1 MPRRAAATGT
11 AAPRA
16 VSVPRIALRAG
27 LGVVATALAVW
38 AVSAIGVVIYSQRDE
53 SRPASAIVVL
63 GAAQYVGHPS
73 PVLRARLD
81 HAIALWRQ
89 GLAPVLIV
97 TGGRGPRDT
106 TSEGEASHA
115 YALRQGVPD
124 TAILIETHGRTS
136 VESMRA
142 VADMMHDRG
151 MTDAILVSDPFHMLR
166 LKVLASR
173 LGIRPYTSPT
183 RTSPISANREKL
195 AEYVLSESLKV
206 PLTLVLTRGTNVP

>member
-1 MPRRAAATGT
+1 VRPARPARKAALH
-11 AAPRA
+11 
-16 VSVPRIALRAG
+16 VG
-27 LGVVATALAVW
+27 LGLVATVAGVW
-38 AVSAIGVVIYSQRDE
+38 LVSAIGVVIYSQRDE

-81 HAIALWRQ
+81 HAIALWRR

-106 TSEGEASHA
+106 ISEGDASHV

-124 TAILIETHGRTS
+124 SAILVETHGRTS

-173 LGIRPYTSPT
+173 MGITPYTSPT
-183 RTSPISANREKL
+183 RTSPISANRAKL

-206 PLTLVLTRGTNVP
+206 PLTLVLTRGANMP

>member
-1 MPRRAAATGT
+1 VRRAFRVGFGLV
-11 AAPRA
+11 A
-16 VSVPRIALRAG
+16 VVLLVWLASIV
-27 LGVVATALAVW
+27 GVIV
-38 AVSAIGVVIYSQRDE
+38 YSQRDE
-53 SRPASAIVVL
+53 SRPAQAIVVL

-81 HAIALWRQ
+81 HAIALWRG

-106 TSEGEASHA
+106 TSEGEASHL

-124 TAILIETHGRTS
+124 TAILVETHGRTS

-151 MTDAILVSDPFHMLR
+151 MTTAILVSDPFHMLR

-173 LGIRPYTSPT
+173 LGLTPYTSPT
-183 RTSPISANREKL
+183 RTSPISANRAKV

-206 PLTLVLTRGTNVP
+206 PLTVVLTRGMNMP

>member
-1 MPRRAAATGT
+1 VPTHVPTHVPRRAAASG
-11 AAPRA
+11 
-16 VSVPRIALRAG
+16 IALRVV
-27 LGVVATALAVW
+27 LGVIAAALAIW
-38 AVSAIGVVIYSQRDE
+38 AVSAIGVVVYSERDE

-81 HAIALWRQ
+81 HAIALWRA

-106 TSEGEASHA
+106 TSEGEASHT

-151 MTDAILVSDPFHMLR
+151 MGTAILVSDPFHMLR

-173 LGIRPYTSPT
+173 LGITPYTSPT
-183 RTSPISANREKL
+183 RTSPISANRAKL

-206 PLTLVLTRGTNVP
+206 PLTLVLTRSANVP

>member
-1 MPRRAAATGT
+1 MPLRRAA
-11 AAPRA
+11 
-16 VSVPRIALRAG
+16 LRWGA
-27 LGVVATALAVW
+27 GVVVTLGALW
-38 AVSAIGVVIYSQRDE
+38 TISAIGVVIYSERDE
-53 SRPASAIVVL
+53 SRPASAIIVL

-81 HAIALWRQ
+81 HAIALWRA

-106 TSEGEASHA
+106 TSEGDASHT

-124 TAILIETHGRTS
+124 TAILVETHGRTS

-142 VADMMHDRG
+142 VAEMMHDRG
-151 MTDAILVSDPFHMLR
+151 MTTAIVVSDPFHMLR

-173 LGIRPYTSPT
+173 MGITPYTSPT
-183 RTSPISANREKL
+183 RTSPISANRVEL
-195 AEYVLSESLKV
+195 ARYVLSESLKV
-206 PLTLVLTRGTNVP
+206 PLTLVLTRGANVP

>member
-1 MPRRAAATGT
+1 MRPARKAALH
-11 AAPRA
+11 
-16 VSVPRIALRAG
+16 VG
-27 LGVVATALAVW
+27 LGLVATVAGVW
-38 AVSAIGVVIYSQRDE
+38 LVSAIGVVIYSQRDE

-81 HAIALWRQ
+81 HAIALWRR

-106 TSEGEASHA
+106 ISEGDASHV

-124 TAILIETHGRTS
+124 SAILVETHGRTS

-173 LGIRPYTSPT
+173 MGITPYTSPT
-183 RTSPISANREKL
+183 RTSPISANRAKL

-206 PLTLVLTRGTNVP
+206 PLTLVLTRGANMP

>member
-1 MPRRAAATGT
+1 VRPARPARKA
-11 AAPRA
+11 
-16 VSVPRIALRAG
+16 ALRVG
-27 LGVVATALAVW
+27 LGLVATVAGVW
-38 AVSAIGVVIYSQRDE
+38 LVSAIGVVIYSQRDE

-81 HAIALWRQ
+81 HAIALWRR

-106 TSEGEASHA
+106 ISEGDASHV

-124 TAILIETHGRTS
+124 SAILVETHGRTS

-173 LGIRPYTSPT
+173 MGITPYTSPT
-183 RTSPISANREKL
+183 RTSPISANRAKL

-206 PLTLVLTRGTNVP
+206 PLTLVLTRGANMP

>member
-1 MPRRAAATGT
+1 VPRRAPASG
-11 AAPRA
+11 
-16 VSVPRIALRAG
+16 IALRVV
-27 LGVVATALAVW
+27 LGVIATALAIW
-38 AVSAIGVVIYSQRDE
+38 AVSAIGVVVYSQRDE

-81 HAIALWRQ
+81 HAIALWRA

-106 TSEGEASHA
+106 TSEGEASHT

-124 TAILIETHGRTS
+124 TAILIETHGRTT

-151 MTDAILVSDPFHMLR
+151 MSTAILVSDPFHMLR

-173 LGIRPYTSPT
+173 LGITPYTSPT
-183 RTSPISANREKL
+183 RTSPISANRAKL

-206 PLTLVLTRGTNVP
+206 PLTLVLTRGANVP

>member
-1 MPRRAAATGT
+1 MKEYRRVAFRTGLGIVAAAGT
-11 AAPRA
+11 
-16 VSVPRIALRAG
+16 L
-27 LGVVATALAVW
+27 W
-38 AVSAIGVVIYSQRDE
+38 AVSAIGVVVYSHRDE
-53 SRPASAIVVL
+53 VPPRSRAASAIVVL

-81 HAIALWRQ
+81 HAIALWRA

-106 TSEGEASHA
+106 TSEGDASHT

-124 TAILIETHGRTS
+124 SAILIETHGRTS

-142 VADMMHDRG
+142 VAEMMHERG

-173 LGIRPYTSPT
+173 MGIRSYTSPT
-183 RTSPISANREKL
+183 RTSPISANRSMV

-206 PLTLVLTRGTNVP
+206 PMTLVLTRGSDVQPRDP

>member
-1 MPRRAAATGT
+1 VPTHVPTHVPRRAAASGVALRVVLGVI
-11 AAPRA
+11 AAP
-16 VSVPRIALRAG
+16 
-27 LGVVATALAVW
+27 LAIW
-38 AVSAIGVVIYSQRDE
+38 AVSAIGVVVYSQRDE

-81 HAIALWRQ
+81 HAIALWRA

-106 TSEGEASHA
+106 TSEGEASHT

-151 MTDAILVSDPFHMLR
+151 MSTAILVSDPFHMLR

-173 LGIRPYTSPT
+173 LGITPYTSPT
-183 RTSPISANREKL
+183 RTSPISANRAKL

-206 PLTLVLTRGTNVP
+206 PLTLVLTRSANVP

>member
-1 MPRRAAATGT
+1 VPTHVPKHVPRRT
-11 AAPRA
+11 AA
-16 VSVPRIALRAG
+16 SGIALRVV
-27 LGVVATALAVW
+27 LGVIAAALAIW
-38 AVSAIGVVIYSQRDE
+38 AVSAIGVVVYSQRDE

-81 HAIALWRQ
+81 HAIALWRA

-106 TSEGEASHA
+106 TSEGEASHT

-136 VESMRA
+136 IESMRA

-151 MTDAILVSDPFHMLR
+151 MSTAILVSDPFHMLR

-173 LGIRPYTSPT
+173 LGITPYTSPT
-183 RTSPISANREKL
+183 RTSPISANRAKL

-206 PLTLVLTRGTNVP
+206 PLTLVLTRGANVP

>member
-1 MPRRAAATGT
+1 VPRRAAAG
-11 AAPRA
+11 R
-16 VSVPRIALRAG
+16 RIGLRVG
-27 LGVVATALAVW
+27 LGIVAAVGAVW
-38 AVSAIGVVIYSQRDE
+38 AVSAIGVVIYSERDE
-53 SRPASAIVVL
+53 SRPAAAIVVL

-106 TSEGEASHA
+106 TSEGEASHL

-124 TAILIETHGRTS
+124 SAILIETHGRTS

-151 MTDAILVSDPFHMLR
+151 MRDAILVSDPFHMLR

-173 LGIRPYTSPT
+173 LGITPYTSPT
-183 RTSPISANREKL
+183 RTSPISANRAVL
-195 AEYVLSESLKV
+195 AEYVLSESFKV
-206 PLTLVLTRGTNVP
+206 PMTLVLTRGANVP

>member
-1 MPRRAAATGT
+1 MKESRAA
-11 AAPRA
+11 
-16 VSVPRIALRAG
+16 LRVG
-27 LGVVATALAVW
+27 LGLVGTVATVW
-38 AVSAIGVVIYSQRDE
+38 IISAIGVVIYSQRDE
-53 SRPASAIVVL
+53 SRPAHAIVVL

-81 HAIALWRQ
+81 HAIALWRR

-106 TSEGEASHA
+106 TSEGDASHV

-124 TAILIETHGRTS
+124 SAILVETHGRTS

-173 LGIRPYTSPT
+173 MGITPYTSPT
-183 RTSPISANREKL
+183 RTSPISANREKV
-195 AEYVLSESLKV
+195 AEYLLSESLKV
-206 PLTLVLTRGTNVP
+206 PLTLVLTRGANMP

>member
-1 MPRRAAATGT
+1 MRRAF
-11 AAPRA
+11 R
-16 VSVPRIALRAG
+16 VG
-27 LGVVATALAVW
+27 LGLVVVVLAVW
-38 AVSAIGVVIYSQRDE
+38 LASIVGVIVYSDRDE
-53 SRPASAIVVL
+53 SRPAQAIVVL

-81 HAIALWRQ
+81 HAIALWRA

-106 TSEGEASHA
+106 TSEGEASHV

-124 TAILIETHGRTS
+124 TAILVETHGRTT

-151 MTDAILVSDPFHMLR
+151 LNTAILVSDPFHMLR
-166 LKVLASR
+166 LKVLAFR
-173 LGIRPYTSPT
+173 LGLTPYTSPT
-183 RTSPISANREKL
+183 RTSPISANRAKV

-206 PLTLVLTRGTNVP
+206 PLTVVLTRGMNMP

>member
-1 MPRRAAATGT
+1 MRRAMG
-11 AAPRA
+11 
-16 VSVPRIALRAG
+16 VG
-27 LGVVATALAVW
+27 LGLVLAVLLVW
-38 AVSAIGVVIYSQRDE
+38 LVSAIGVVIYSVRDE
-53 SRPASAIVVL
+53 SRPAQAIVVL

-81 HAIALWRQ
+81 HAIALWRE

-106 TSEGEASHA
+106 TSEGEASHT

-124 TAILIETHGRTS
+124 SVILIETHGRTS

-142 VADMMHDRG
+142 VAEMMHDRG
-151 MTDAILVSDPFHMLR
+151 MREAILVSDPFHMLR
-166 LKVLASR
+166 LKVLAQR
-173 LGIRPYTSPT
+173 MGITPYTSPT
-183 RTSPISANREKL
+183 RTSPISANREKV

-206 PLTLVLTRGTNVP
+206 PLTLFLTRGAKAP